1 MSQPKPNLFIIG
13 AMKSATT
20 YFSQL
25 LGAHPSI
32 FVSVP
37 KEPCFFSDPE
47 ILREAYPEAWQRGF
61 WRSLDDYLSLF
72 AQAGDAKVIAEAS
85 TTYSM
90 APLFSGVPERILA
103 FNPQARFIY
112 IMRDPVERT
121 VSHYWHRA
129 TYWGERRPMPQAIR
143 SDRIYTDVSYYA
155 MQLQTYLRH
164 VSRDRIYVLTY
175 EALIADPIEELR
187 QAFNWLGVDP
197 DVQPAELDV
206 PVNVTPDA
214 IQMARGFGLLRN
226 IAISAL
232 YSKLI
237 PWVPGVMRK
246 LGSKLA
252 FRRIARNEVPTTE
265 VEAYLRPIQL
275 RQTEE
280 LETLLQRGFPEWT
293 TLYALARK
301 LELVREQRQPTDLTE
316 GEHRIHSVERTRRR

>member
-1 MSQPKPNLFIIG
+1 MSQPKPNLFVIG

-37 KEPCFFSDPE
+37 KEPCFFSDPQ

-72 AQAGDAKVIAEAS
+72 AQAGDVQWIAEAS

-103 FNPQARFIY
+103 LSPQARFIY

-121 VSHYWHRA
+121 ISHYWHRA
-129 TYWGERRPMPQAIR
+129 TYWGERRPMLQAIR
-143 SDRIYTDVSYYA
+143 NDRVYTDVSYYA

-164 VSRDRIYVLTY
+164 VARDRIYVLTY
-175 EALIADPIEELR
+175 EALIADPVRELQR
-187 QAFNWLGVDP
+187 AYSWLGVDP
-197 DVQPAELDV
+197 NVRPPKLDV

-214 IQMARGFGLLRN
+214 IRMARGFGLLRN
-226 IAISAL
+226 FATSDFYL
-232 YSKLI
+232 KLF
-237 PWVPGVMRK
+237 PWVPQVMRK

-252 FRRIARNEVPTTE
+252 FRHITPREVPTAQI
-265 VEAYLRPIQL
+265 EAYLRPIQL

-280 LETLLQRGFPEWT
+280 LAALLHRGFPEWT
-293 TLYALARK
+293 SLYGTARAF
-301 LELVREQRQPTDLTE
+301 ELVRGQKEPAVLSE
-316 GEHRIHSVERTRRR
+316 GELRVLTAQRMGRR